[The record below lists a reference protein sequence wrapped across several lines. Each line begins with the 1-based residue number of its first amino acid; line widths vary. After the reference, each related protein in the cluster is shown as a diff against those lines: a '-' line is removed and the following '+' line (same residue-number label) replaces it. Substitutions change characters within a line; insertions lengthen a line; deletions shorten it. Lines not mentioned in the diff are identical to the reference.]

1 MQSNSVRI
9 VGMSKTRFWIW
20 VVCAFILG
28 IAVAVM
34 GLLVLMVI
42 VQQRIDYVG

>member
-1 MQSNSVRI
+1 MI
-9 VGMSKTRFWIW
+9 VDMSKTRFWIW
-20 VVCAFILG
+20 IVCAFSLG
-28 IAVAVM
+28 IAVGVM